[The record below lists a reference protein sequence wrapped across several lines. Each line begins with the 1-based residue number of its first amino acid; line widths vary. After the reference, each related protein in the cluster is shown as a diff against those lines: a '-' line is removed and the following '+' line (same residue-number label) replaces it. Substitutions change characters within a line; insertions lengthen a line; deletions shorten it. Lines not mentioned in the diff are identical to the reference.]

1 MSFLSGSDL
10 KLQADSTAERPDG
23 VAASNPLS
31 ARSEVAIEVLI
42 ALFYWLVAMAVLW
55 PLPRFMGSA
64 VSDPGDPYIN
74 IWVLD
79 WVQYAI
85 ANRQPLFHANVF
97 HPSLWSLTFT
107 ENLIGLAVPLMPL
120 RLLGLSPVTL
130 HNLAVLAGFAVSG
143 WCAYLLAR
151 TIGVGRSAAII
162 AGLAFALL
170 PWRFV
175 QIPHVQHLQTTW
187 LVLIPA
193 TWFLYRRKPTW
204 IRALGLGIVLL
215 LNSLTNMHFAVF
227 GAVGLAIGAAADSLV
242 DRRLRWRELT
252 RAAAVTALCL
262 LPLYP
267 IFDAYNESQEFYG
280 GRTDVAETRA
290 FSARPGDWLPVQ
302 TEGDETRL
310 DARQEKKLFP
320 GWALALLGIAGLV
333 MKAPR
338 GVKAFLVSW
347 VIVGALLSAGV
358 HLIPY
363 RWAFE
368 TFSPIAGIRAPVR
381 WSVLAY
387 VGLAGLAAIAA
398 NRITRQKHPAVT
410 ALAGAVIGTL
420 IIVSIPVRL
429 PIRWFRIP
437 SPEPAVVTW
446 LSQPGV
452 SGAVFEIPPGASF
465 EYESMLHAATHH
477 QRIVNGISGY
487 TPPTYRELQSRMDR
501 DPIPDEVLQSLEAW
515 DVAFI
520 VVHADRLGPG
530 KAAVQQWL
538 TGGLR
543 AGRLLFID
551 RFDSGLSGDFVFAIA
566 KNDPLGDWRRS
577 GAASSHDLEEWLRG
591 KDVFGSTGPFGF
603 LTTPPPGE
611 TVIGPLTVEGWA
623 LGAGSGTEVVV
634 CVANQRICR
643 VAERFSKDDLKRVFP
658 EHDTSAAGFRA
669 TFEQAPALLWNP
681 DVDVEV
687 TVKGTAEETRLYPHW
702 ISWRPGTTPSH

>member
-1 MSFLSGSDL
+1 MSFLSGSNL

-23 VAASNPLS
+23 IAAPNSLS
-31 ARSEVAIEVLI
+31 VRSEVAIEILV
-42 ALFYWLVAMAVLW
+42 ALFYWLVAMVALW

-74 IWVLD
+74 VWVLD

-85 ANRQPLFHANVF
+85 ANRQSLFHANVF
-97 HPSLWSLTFT
+97 HPSPWSLTFT

-120 RLLGLSPVTL
+120 RLFGISPVTL
-130 HNLAVLAGFAVSG
+130 HNLGVLAGFAVSG

-151 TIGVGRSAAII
+151 SIGVARSSALIS
-162 AGLAFALL
+162 GLAFALL

-175 QIPHVQHLQTTW
+175 QLPHVQHLQTTW

-193 TWFLYRRKPTW
+193 AWFLYRRKPNW
-204 IRALGLGIVLL
+204 VRAFGIGIVLL

-227 GAVGLAIGAAADSLV
+227 GAVGLAIGAAADSLA
-242 DRRLRWRELT
+242 DRRLSWREIS
-252 RAAAVTALCL
+252 RAAAATALCM

-267 IFDAYNESQEFYG
+267 LFDAYSRSQEIYG

-290 FSARPGDWLPVQ
+290 FSARPSDWIPGQ
-302 TEGDETRL
+302 GGNDATRL
-310 DARQEKKLFP
+310 DARQERKLFP
-320 GWALALLGIAGLV
+320 GWALALLGIAGLAT
-333 MKAPR
+333 KAPK
-338 GVKAFLVSW
+338 GVKAFLMSW
-347 VIVGALLSAGV
+347 VILGAVLSFGV

-368 TFSPIAGIRAPVR
+368 AFSPIAGIRAPVR

-398 NRITRQKHPAVT
+398 NQIVRLKRPAVT
-410 ALAGAVIGTL
+410 ALAGAVIATL

-437 SPEPAVVTW
+437 SPEPAFVTW
-446 LSQPGV
+446 LSQPEV
-452 SGAVFEIPPGASF
+452 SGVVFEIPPGASF

-487 TPPTYRELQSRMDR
+487 TPPSYKQLQSQMDR
-501 DPIPDEVLQSLEAW
+501 DPITDDVLQSLEAW
-515 DVAFI
+515 DVAFV

-538 TGGLR
+538 TRGLR
-543 AGRLLFID
+543 AGRLLFVD

-577 GAASSHDLEEWLRG
+577 GTESSQDLEAWLGGR
-591 KDVFGSTGPFGF
+591 DVFGSTGPFGF
-603 LTTPPPGE
+603 LSAPPPGD
-611 TVIGPLTVEGWA
+611 TVHGPLTVEGWA
-623 LGAGSGTEVVV
+623 LSADSETEVVV
-634 CVANQRICR
+634 CVANQR
-643 VAERFSKDDLKRVFP
+643 
-658 EHDTSAAGFRA
+658 
-669 TFEQAPALLWNP
+669 
-681 DVDVEV
+681 
-687 TVKGTAEETRLYPHW
+687 
-702 ISWRPGTTPSH
+702 